1 MWYSFVPYFLL
12 IALFNEIRNRANWS
26 RPSFIFLAAGF
37 SWIVT
42 YCAVSKWGSYNQ
54 RYFISAMLLTMPSLA
69 MLCDNFFRSDKKM
82 AHVGRY
88 ALRLLLLFSIFQIV
102 ILHRNNYYRPLLPI
116 LKNQKPSTALDI
128 LPPKMKSALE
138 GRNKVNIVQ
147 YSWQHEDERQYPYI
161 RVMPDAKFILKQYRM
176 EQKPD
181 VPPKTLT
188 DFSLISFW
196 GTTEGNFLTTIPA
209 SKGWVFI
216 PVEDKK
222 SPGVK
227 FLGYVGEWFIDY
239 FKYFSFEPGQK
250 PCPPGEGNILFLAL
264 HDRNPS
270 VIDGK
275 TISRFQKLRLV
286 TIGLNKEDQLSLTV
300 QATLSDGTKK
310 TVWNTSED
318 GYNDISLPAECTK
331 LLVELKDADGLT
343 KGRGQILATPF
354 TTKFQQHDIA
364 HASIVHDLIPG
375 EIITVKGMG
384 ATSEGPYPAMGLP
397 KIRWSTDK
405 EISFEFE
412 NNEPFQLE
420 NVVLELEFK
429 PQAKGQFEISANH
442 DEIASYSW
450 NDTSWQTTS
459 IKVPLIHGKNVI
471 TIKTTFSE
479 RSDEI
484 LNSKTLLM
492 FREIQFRGTPLKD

>member
-1 MWYSFVPYFLL
+1 
-12 IALFNEIRNRANWS
+12 
-26 RPSFIFLAAGF
+26 
-37 SWIVT
+37 
-42 YCAVSKWGSYNQ
+42 
-54 RYFISAMLLTMPSLA
+54 
-69 MLCDNFFRSDKKM
+69 
-82 AHVGRY
+82 
-88 ALRLLLLFSIFQIV
+88 
-102 ILHRNNYYRPLLPI
+102 
-116 LKNQKPSTALDI
+116 
-128 LPPKMKSALE
+128 MKSALE